1 MKSYF
6 YKSLLLSGVCATVGG
21 AYSLYDTAPMVGL
34 PESYKIK
41 YSATVRVGYDSNVD
55 WSYRD
60 ETSSP
65 YVNASVSARYAD
77 MESVNKLSYDVR
89 LGITQYTDID
99 DNSRASETR
108 GDCMVS
114 ASLVHAFDSVNTLSS
129 SLHATYSP
137 QPDYADGYSPAYCI
151 GDMLSLSQV
160 NVFSHA
166 LDSRWSMTGTLA
178 FRVITYTESAEQTD
192 NRYYIE
198 AGVGARYKESSIMT
212 YKADLSYTRELREEG
227 YDSDRYVA
235 TVGFQRALDPFSSL
249 GGDVGVAAR
258 VYSQDTIFSPC
269 GKISYNRKLS
279 EGLNAQAFVSYS
291 DENAGSYTT
300 YGGGSQT
307 YLENKTVRFGS
318 RFFYVLSPDV
328 TYSFGADYIITDRS
342 KASRGARGYT
352 CDRYEVFAGLD
363 YAFTRQLRGTIKVS
377 YSDLSREY
385 DNYDEESSDRWD
397 ISTGVTYTF

>member
-34 PESYKIK
+34 PESYKVK
-41 YSATVRVGYDSNVD
+41 YSASVRVGYDSNVN

-60 ETSSP
+60 EDGSP

-89 LGITQYTDID
+89 LGITQYTGVD
-99 DNSRASETR
+99 DDSSAEEMR

-114 ASLVHAFDSVNTLSS
+114 ASMVHAFDSVNTLSS
-129 SLHATYSP
+129 SLYATYSP
-137 QPDYADGYSPAYCI
+137 QPDYADGYSPAYCL

-166 LDSRWSMTGTLA
+166 LDSRWSLTGTLA
-178 FRVITYTESAEQTD
+178 FRMISYSESAEQSD
-192 NRYYIE
+192 DRYYIE

-212 YKADLSYTRELREEG
+212 YKTDFSYTRELRKEG
-227 YDSDRYVA
+227 LDSDRYVV
-235 TVGFQRALDPFSSL
+235 TVGFQRSLDPFSSL
-249 GGDVGVAAR
+249 GADIGAAAR
-258 VYSQDTIFSPC
+258 VYTQDTIFSPSFR
-269 GKISYNRKLS
+269 ISYNRKLS
-279 EGLNAQAFVSYS
+279 EGLNARVYASYA
-291 DENAGSYTT
+291 DENAGSYTN

-307 YLENKTVRFGS
+307 YLKNNTIRFGS
-318 RFFYVLSPDV
+318 TFSYILSPDV
-328 TYSFGADYIITDRS
+328 TYSFGAAYILTDRS
-342 KASRGARGYT
+342 DATRGGRGYT
-352 CDRYEVFAGLD
+352 CDRYEISAGLD
-363 YAFTRQLRGTIKVS
+363 YAFTRQLRGSVNIS

-385 DNYDEESSDRWD
+385 EGFSKESSERWNV
-397 ISTGVTYTF
+397 STGVTYSF

>member
-41 YSATVRVGYDSNVD
+41 YSATVRVGYDSNVN
-55 WSYRD
+55 WSYRNED
-60 ETSSP
+60 ESP

-77 MESVNKLSYDVR
+77 MESVNKLSYDVK

-99 DNSRASETR
+99 DNSTAAETR
-108 GDCMVS
+108 ADCSIS
-114 ASLVHAFDSVNTLSS
+114 ASMVHAFDAVNTLSS
-129 SLHATYSP
+129 SLYATYSP
-137 QPDYADGYSPAYCI
+137 QPDYADGYSPAYCM

-166 LDSRWSMTGTLA
+166 LDSRWSLTGTLA
-178 FRVITYTESAEQTD
+178 FRMISYSESAEQSD

-212 YKADLSYTRELREEG
+212 YKAVLSYTRELREEG

-249 GGDVGVAAR
+249 GGDIGVAAR

-269 GKISYNRKLS
+269 GKMSYNRKLT
-279 EGLNAQAFVSYS
+279 EGLNAQAFVSYA
-291 DENAGSYTT
+291 DENAGSYTN

-318 RFFYVLSPDV
+318 RFSYVLSPDV
-328 TYSFGADYIITDRS
+328 TYSFGASYIITDRS
-342 KASRGARGYT
+342 KASRGARSYT

-385 DNYDEESSDRWD
+385 DGYGEDSSNRWD